1 MLKLIFWVVVGV
13 LALSFFGISLEAI
26 ITSPIGQA
34 NFGFLWQL
42 IVDGWNYIAQ
52 LFGTFI
58 PGH

>member
-34 NFGFLWQL
+34 NFAFLWQL
-42 IVDGWNYIAQ
+42 ITDGWNYLVQ
-52 LFGTFI
+52 FFLLFI